1 MHLLFAQ
8 AAEEGGGTS
17 INLGIIGLVLL
28 VIVLAVVLLRRR
40 R

>member
-1 MHLLFAQ
+1 MHLLLAQ

-17 INLGIIGLVLL
+17 INVGIIGLVVLA
-28 VIVLAVVLLRRR
+28 IVVAVVLARRR

>member
-1 MHLLFAQ
+1 MHMLFAQ
-8 AAEEGGGTS
+8 AAGEGGGTD

-28 VIVLAVVLLRRR
+28 VIVVAVVLARRR